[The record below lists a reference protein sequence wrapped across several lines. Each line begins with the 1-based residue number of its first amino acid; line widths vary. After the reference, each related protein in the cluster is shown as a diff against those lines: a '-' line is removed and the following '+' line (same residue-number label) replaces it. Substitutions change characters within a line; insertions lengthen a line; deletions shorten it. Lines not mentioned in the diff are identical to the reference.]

1 MEAHHTNSPD
11 DLQGKDTDY
20 TITLNAISADIENTL
35 NSFPIDADK
44 NLKTVLESER
54 KLKQLKSTDIVF
66 SKPVLLH
73 NDNPVIFPRTINV
86 IQGQAGVHKSRL
98 AEYICSAFLKNGHTE
113 SRLLGFQNSNNT
125 KQNCVV
131 YVDTE
136 RNQSEQLPF
145 ALQSIQLKAGF
156 RKDEHPKY
164 FRYISLLE
172 ISRQERFPTLE
183 SYLEHLR
190 NEISDP
196 LFVVLD
202 VITDCIE
209 DFNKTDK
216 SMQLIDMMNVAINS
230 YDVIFLCLIHEN
242 PNSEKA
248 RGHIGTEL
256 MNKAST
262 VIQVSFEK
270 DGNKNN
276 TDLIKAK
283 FLKCRSTERHSS
295 FNFKYCQIENGLVMA
310 TESEINLILRSRM
323 KKGDIGDIAEYL
335 EGVLGKM
342 EKMPKSE
349 LFKALKEN
357 FSISARTIEE
367 RIKEIIDTGQ
377 FLYNENVSKCTLQ
390 KQQDGRNV
398 YFFLKLVKPD

>member
-1 MEAHHTNSPD
+1 MEQNQPTSPKGE
-11 DLQGKDTDY
+11 QGKDTDNIISPY
-20 TITLNAISADIENTL
+20 TISVDVKSAL
-35 NSFPIDADK
+35 MGFSDK
-44 NLKTVLESER
+44 DKHLKVVLESEQR
-54 KLKQLKSTDIVF
+54 LKQLKSADIVF

-73 NDNPVIFPRTINV
+73 NDKPILFPRTINV

-98 AEYICSAFLKNGHTE
+98 AEYMCSAFLKNGHTD
-113 SRLLGFQNSNNT
+113 SRLLGFRKADDA
-125 KQNCVV
+125 KQYCVV

-156 RKDEHPKY
+156 RKDEHPKN

-172 ISRQERFPTLE
+172 IPRQERFPALE
-183 SYLEHLR
+183 LYLEQLR

-230 YDVIFLCLIHEN
+230 YDVVFLCLIHEN

-262 VIQVSFEK
+262 VIQVSFER
-270 DGNKNN
+270 DGNRNF

-283 FLKCRSTERHSS
+283 FLKCRSTERHSP
-295 FNFKYCQIENGLVMA
+295 FNFKYCQIEKGLIIA
-310 TESEINLILRSRM
+310 SESDIQSVLQSRT
-323 KKGDIGDIAEYL
+323 KKGDIGEIAEYL
-335 EGVLGKM
+335 EGVLGDMNKT
-342 EKMPKSE
+342 PKSE
-349 LFKALKEN
+349 VFEGIKMN
-357 FSISARTIEE
+357 FSLSTRTLDE
-367 RIKEIIDTGQ
+367 RIKEIFETGQ
-377 FLYNENVSKCTLQ
+377 FLFNDEGVKCTLQ
-390 KQQDGRNV
+390 KEQQGKV
-398 YFFLKLVKPD
+398 IYYFLKQVQTN